1 MTTPTSACHGSTV
14 LMPLLPS
21 ASVPMSIDQKEFART
36 PALGAMVVSLDN
48 MTKDNEQALLLHL
61 GD

>member
-1 MTTPTSACHGSTV
+1 V
-14 LMPLLPS
+14 LLAPGAS
-21 ASVPMSIDQKEFART
+21 ASVPVSIDRKEFART

>member
-1 MTTPTSACHGSTV
+1 MTTPMSACHGSTV
-14 LMPLLPS
+14 LMPLLAS
-21 ASVPMSIDQKEFART
+21 ASVPMSTDQKEFART